1 MEVKDAPVNGGVSIL
16 HTVRDGKHHYEVQ
29 TVLKDKKAK
38 KGFFMRRGDTL
49 LKINGL
55 DLQDLSPEMFAEKL
69 SEGSPMLT
77 LHQSSSDQSETVHQ
91 TPDALRPVKKE
102 DHIMELCLSTSRE
115 LDDCSGDEDLQVED
129 EDLQEE
135 DEDLQEEDD
144 CLQEDGMLLLVEM
157 VGTSMSVVRGRGCAH
172 GETCQDCGGTDCN
185 LDEVVMT
192 STKVSLVSR
201 GISDFLH
208 DKQQEN
214 IALEGLLPR
223 LFVNCNGN
231 QTRLK
236 DRPAKMTI
244 YYYQSDHLDGPSK
257 GVPVVLNFSGT
268 DKFIQCSR
276 HPDSLE
282 ATVNVMPYEKSKLKS
297 ISKEDHESLAF
308 VFYMK
313 AQRSRERI
321 FESAHC
327 EGFFIHSK
335 NKGLTAS
342 NMDLDDTFYFIIHEA
357 TYLSC

>member
-1 MEVKDAPVNGGVSIL
+1 MEVKDTPVNGGVSIL
-16 HTVRDGKHHYEVQ
+16 HTVRDGKHYYEVE

-38 KGFFMRRGDTL
+38 KGFFMRRGDKL

-77 LHQSSSDQSETVHQ
+77 LHQPSPDHSEKPHQ
-91 TPDALRPVKKE
+91 TPGALCPVKKE
-102 DHIMELCLSTSRE
+102 DYVLDFCLNTSR
-115 LDDCSGDEDLQVED
+115 DPDVCSSDENLQVED
-129 EDLQEE
+129 DCDQ
-135 DEDLQEEDD
+135 EDD
-144 CLQEDGMLLLVEM
+144 ILLLVEM
-157 VGTSMSVVRGRGCAH
+157 VDTNMSVVRGRGCAH
-172 GETCQDCGGTDCN
+172 GETCEDCGGTDCN

-192 STKVSLVSR
+192 SRRVSLVAR

-208 DKQQEN
+208 DKIQEN
-214 IALEGLLPR
+214 IALEGLLSR
-223 LFVNCNGN
+223 LYVNPVGD

-236 DRPAKMTI
+236 TNPAKITI
-244 YYYQSDHLDGPSK
+244 YYYQSNHVDGSSK

-268 DKFIQCSR
+268 DKFIRCSR

-282 ATVNVMPYEKSKLKS
+282 AIINVTPYEKSKLKC

-313 AQRSRERI
+313 GGRARERI

-327 EGFFIHSK
+327 EGFFIHS
-335 NKGLTAS
+335 NNRAITATRQ
-342 NMDLDDTFYFIIHEA
+342 NMDDTFYFIIHEG
-357 TYLSC
+357 TFMQSC